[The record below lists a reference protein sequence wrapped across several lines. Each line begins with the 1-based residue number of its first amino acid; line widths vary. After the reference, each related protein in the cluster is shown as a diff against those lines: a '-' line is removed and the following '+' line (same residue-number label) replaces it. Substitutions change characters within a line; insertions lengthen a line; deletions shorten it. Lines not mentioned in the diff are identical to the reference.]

1 MAKEASHTR
10 RPGAARAWQG
20 NWIKKACCRTGK
32 GPSWSYMQIYLLA
45 DRSEGSL
52 IEKNSTKMKLESM
65 YLSISFCL
73 DISYLASL
81 MCHNRL
87 GCLGYKY
94 VPSSICKSF
103 VTRPINKPYFLLAI
117 YFSVS
122 GFAIFFFCEFF
133 RVDQGRLTFERLVLL
148 VSFRLPNKSEL

>member
-1 MAKEASHTR
+1 
-10 RPGAARAWQG
+10 
-20 NWIKKACCRTGK
+20 
-32 GPSWSYMQIYLLA
+32 MQIYLLA

-81 MCHNRL
+81 MCYNRL

-94 VPSSICKSF
+94 VPLSICKSF

-133 RVDQGRLTFERLVLL
+133 RVDQGRLIFERLDLL
-148 VSFRLPNKSEL
+148 VNFRLPSKSEL